1 MGITDMDTFVGSL
14 IIITIVIIVLLVV
27 SAYFPYY
34 PEGLPPEIRV
44 IHEFSAGTIGFSD
57 NYVSRTQDFGAFGV
71 GLPQKESLKTVPMME
86 ITAGLFGSTSEEFS
100 IEVPEYVI
108 EWLKGGEISFDI
120 DDTNS
125 YGNLVV
131 TWNGAVVYEKKGG
144 AGSRTVTL
152 STSQIKQDNTVQIAA
167 QGPGMMFWAATA
179 YTLKDFEVSA
189 EYGPAK
195 FLDFSVSQDELES
208 LDRFELSWF
217 TASRRGTLLVKV
229 NGDQIY
235 SGTSERMESV
245 EFTDT
250 SLSSASIVPG
260 KSRLAFMA
268 LNDGSFELQDV
279 IMRTYVSKNQRTIR
293 EKFDLNG
300 AQLNSLVAN
309 GGVVK
314 MYVENVESSGDLR
327 IKLNEQSAGSV
338 SAKAG
343 WNSVPFEADLL
354 EVGSN
359 WLEIGGTGT
368 FDVGDVTVELA

>member
-1 MGITDMDTFVGSL
+1 MDTFIGSL
-14 IIITIVIIVLLVV
+14 IIIAIVLIILLAV

-57 NYVSRTQDFGAFGV
+57 NYVSRTQDFGSFGV

-86 ITAGLFGSTSEEFS
+86 ITAGLFGSTSEQFS
-100 IEVPEYVI
+100 ITVPDYII
-108 EWLKGGEISFDI
+108 EWMKGGEISFDI

-125 YGNLVV
+125 YGNLVI
-131 TWNGAVVYEKKGG
+131 TWNGAVVYDKKGG
-144 AGSRTVTL
+144 AGTRTVTL
-152 STSQIKQDNTVQIAA
+152 SQSQIKQDNTVQISA

-179 YTLKDFEVSA
+179 YTLRDFEVSA

-208 LDRFELSWF
+208 MDRFDLSWF
-217 TASRRGTLLVKV
+217 TASRSGTLLVKV
-229 NGDQIY
+229 NGEQIY
-235 SGTSERMESV
+235 SGTSERLESV

-250 SLSSASIVPG
+250 SLLSASIAPG
-260 KSRLAFMA
+260 KNRLAFMA
-268 LNDGSFELQDV
+268 VNGSFELQDV
-279 IMRTYVSKNQRTIR
+279 IMRTYVSKDQRTIR
-293 EKFDLNG
+293 ERFELNE
-300 AQLNSLVAN
+300 AQLNSLKAS

-314 MYVENVESSGDLR
+314 MYVEEVENPGDLR
-327 IKLNEQSAGSV
+327 IKLNEQSAGTA
-338 SAKAG
+338 SARAG

-359 WLEIGGTGT
+359 WMEIGGTGT
-368 FDVGDVTVELA
+368 FDVGEVTVELA